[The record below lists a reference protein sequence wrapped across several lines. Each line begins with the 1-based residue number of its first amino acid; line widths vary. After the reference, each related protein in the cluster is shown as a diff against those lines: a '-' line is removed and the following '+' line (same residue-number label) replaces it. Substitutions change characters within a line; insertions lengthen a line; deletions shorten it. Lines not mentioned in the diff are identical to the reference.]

1 MLTAV
6 PYSKKQLRD
15 FVVLLQELKLENYE
29 PPETF
34 IIYGLVQPW
43 VGFIQDAAIHYKSVV
58 ASRVELDNSA
68 TEKVR
73 KEFLSLKK
81 LIKRNPDNPLKVFR
95 KSDELSILAVGLLN
109 LGAAALGVDIEK
121 TICGIKSSK
130 RSLRLFVECLDR
142 ATSYLNDPP
151 GPSKDIALL
160 EFTTGLVDV
169 YVEAT
174 GRKIGRGFKYEDPEY
189 LAPLER
195 FLMATITPVRQHTS
209 IDSVRGLIRTLQQ
222 KN

>member
-43 VGFIQDAAIHYKSVV
+43 VGFIQDAAIHYKSVM

-121 TICGIKSSK
+121 TICEIKSSK
-130 RSLRLFVECLDR
+130 RSRKLFVECLDL

>member
-1 MLTAV
+1 MPTTD
-6 PYSKKQLRD
+6 PYSDTQLRD
-15 FVVLLQELKLENYE
+15 FVVLLQELKLEDHE
-29 PPETF
+29 PPETW

-43 VGFIQDAAIHYKSVV
+43 AGFIQEAAIHYKSVV
-58 ASRVELDNSA
+58 ASRVKLDNSA

-95 KSDELSILAVGLLN
+95 KSNGLSISAIGLLN
-109 LGAAALGVDIEK
+109 LGAAAVGVDIEK
-121 TICGIKSSK
+121 TIRGIKSSK
-130 RSLRLFVECLDR
+130 RSRRLFFECLDR

-151 GPSKDIALL
+151 GPSKDIAFL
-160 EFTTGLVDV
+160 EFAAGLVDV

-189 LAPLER
+189 LAPLES
-195 FLMATITPVRQHTS
+195 FLMATITPVRRHTS
-209 IDSVRGLIRTLQQ
+209 IDSVRGLIRKLQQ

>member
-130 RSLRLFVECLDR
+130 RSRRLFVECLDR

-151 GPSKDIALL
+151 GQSKDIALL

-174 GRKIGRGFKYEDPEY
+174 GRKIARGFKYEDPEY